1 MIGKKI
7 FFILNLL
14 YFILSSFAWP
24 TSFIPDVAVLALG
37 LAIYLGFFL
46 FNEIKI
52 KLDTS
57 TITIFIAFMA
67 YAAYNVMIGS
77 YTVSLKYIPAILLCF
92 LSASLK
98 RELLSF
104 ITKWYS
110 ILISMSLV
118 VYALSFSVQLPSFGM
133 VNHYIYE
140 PYINYLIYIK
150 STSILQELRF
160 NGFFFEPGHCAVIGA
175 ILLFANRYKF
185 RNNRYL
191 IPILISILFSL
202 SLAGYL
208 LIFLGLLL
216 LNITK
221 IKIILSIAM
230 VIFLGY
236 IFVAFIW
243 EDGEN
248 PVNELI
254 VARLEYSERDGI
266 KGNNRVYKD
275 TDRVFKNAIETNQ
288 IWTGLGMNRF
298 NELFNRTIA
307 GSGYKIFLLQ
317 YGIIGMLLVFFMYYS
332 YSLTAINENRKFAAL
347 FLLFMGIIFLQRC
360 YPFWFSW
367 QIPFICSMVKGSNFI
382 NNNKVLVYK

>member
-1 MIGKKI
+1 
-7 FFILNLL
+7 
-14 YFILSSFAWP
+14 
-24 TSFIPDVAVLALG
+24 
-37 LAIYLGFFL
+37 
-46 FNEIKI
+46 
-52 KLDTS
+52 
-57 TITIFIAFMA
+57 
-67 YAAYNVMIGS
+67 
-77 YTVSLKYIPAILLCF
+77 
-92 LSASLK
+92 
-98 RELLSF
+98 
-104 ITKWYS
+104 
-110 ILISMSLV
+110 MSLV
-118 VYALSFSVQLPSFGM
+118 VYALSFVVQLPSFGM

-191 IPILISILFSL
+191 IPIFISILFSL

-367 QIPFICSMVKGSNFI
+367 QMPFICSMVTGSNFI

>member
-1 MIGKKI
+1 
-7 FFILNLL
+7 
-14 YFILSSFAWP
+14 
-24 TSFIPDVAVLALG
+24 
-37 LAIYLGFFL
+37 
-46 FNEIKI
+46 
-52 KLDTS
+52 
-57 TITIFIAFMA
+57 
-67 YAAYNVMIGS
+67 
-77 YTVSLKYIPAILLCF
+77 
-92 LSASLK
+92 
-98 RELLSF
+98 
-104 ITKWYS
+104 
-110 ILISMSLV
+110 
-118 VYALSFSVQLPSFGM
+118 
-133 VNHYIYE
+133 
-140 PYINYLIYIK
+140 
-150 STSILQELRF
+150 
-160 NGFFFEPGHCAVIGA
+160 
-175 ILLFANRYKF
+175 
-185 RNNRYL
+185 
-191 IPILISILFSL
+191 
-202 SLAGYL
+202 
-208 LIFLGLLL
+208 
-216 LNITK
+216 
-221 IKIILSIAM
+221 M

-367 QIPFICSMVKGSNFI
+367 QMPFICSMVTGSNFI